1 MSLTVA
7 TSSKEIFN
15 QYYNTQNPVTRWSLL
30 SSLRSRV
37 ERGDND
43 AEEYVYDIEQTKALV
58 KDNRTPI
65 EDEPF
70 THDELLFI
78 ATHVCTPDD
87 IKYYVLRGDVS
98 GGFELGGLIY
108 QYHED
113 DVITLNGE
121 VIDVTPDF
129 LINVIHGYDTH
140 HRLTK
145 TRMHL
150 LFSYLVENTP
160 FTTRS
165 YLSEILRIRDYVST
179 QLEGNYLPLHKCP
192 SEYIRRALYTID
204 KYGIERVKGVLSKS
218 LTKRLL
224 LKDITPTRGLK
235 ITATLIGGINVS
247 DPHLPGL
254 AILADNHRN
263 GKCTD
268 EYTAHVDPTALTQFD
283 TDWQG
288 GDVLPV
294 CTHVALHLL
303 ELSKTILTGF
313 DKVMSDRVALNERPL
328 FDTFIYDGVDI
339 NNIIALGMAVQ
350 AHHVQKNYHYD
361 FYDIQGD
368 VPAGA
373 FTGKRV
379 CFIGTYYPSD
389 EMKRCEEMAGEV
401 VVLEGDD
408 MSGIVNKAWDYF
420 IDMSRPLVI
429 SVFDDMEF
437 QEYLSHI
444 SLAQQEGRHPSPLNR
459 IYPFM
464 DELMKGVRSG
474 DVDQQYQTI
483 LNHLLNY

>member
-7 TSSKEIFN
+7 TSSKEIFD

-37 ERGDND
+37 ERGDDD
-43 AEEYVYDIEQTKALV
+43 AEEYVYDIEQTKVLV
-58 KDNRTPI
+58 KDNRMPI

-70 THDELLFI
+70 TPDELLFI

-87 IKYYVLRGDVS
+87 IKYYVLRGEVS

-108 QYHED
+108 QYHAD

-121 VIDVTPDF
+121 VISVTPDF
-129 LINVIHGYDTH
+129 LIKVINGYDTQH
-140 HRLTK
+140 HLTK
-145 TRMHL
+145 TRMNL

-165 YLSEILRIRDYVST
+165 YLSEVLRISDYVSAH
-179 QLEGNYLPLHKCP
+179 LEGNYLPLHKCP

-204 KYGIERVKGVLSKS
+204 KYGIERVKAVLSKS

-224 LKDITPTRGLK
+224 LKDISPTRGLK
-235 ITATLIGGINVS
+235 ITATHMGGINVS

-254 AILADNHRN
+254 TILADNHRN
-263 GKCTD
+263 EKCIE
-268 EYTAHVDPTALTQFD
+268 EYMAQVDYEALTRFESAWSSID
-283 TDWQG
+283 I
-288 GDVLPV
+288 LPAD
-294 CTHVALHLL
+294 THVALHLL
-303 ELSKTILTGF
+303 GLSKTILTGF
-313 DKVMSDRVALNERPL
+313 DKIMSDRVTLNERPL
-328 FDTFIYDGVDI
+328 FDTFIYDGTDI
-339 NNIIALGMAVQ
+339 NSIIALGMAVQ

-368 VPAGA
+368 VPADA
-373 FTGKRV
+373 FTDKRV
-379 CFIGTYYPSD
+379 CFIGTYYPFD

-429 SVFDDMEF
+429 SIFDDMEF
-437 QEYLSHI
+437 QEYLSHV
-444 SLAQQEGRHPSPLNR
+444 SLAQKEGRHPSPLNR